1 MTVEIG
7 QIYIQA
13 PSVSPEITREKP
25 PLLQK
30 PSTKTDIA
38 HQEAINPMLLNVDLF
53 KALDGHM
60 QELSL
65 ISLLKNNDLAKIAEL
80 RPDFNIYTPLGKDEI
95 AISFLIEEIIKRE
108 KPITVPPSFAPDRL
122 FAQIYALGYPIEKDA
137 LASKLET
144 ERRRTKFE
152 FPGNLFAP
160 IDSIGTITPARRY
173 LANLSM
179 AIEEERVQE
188 KGKSGKVYTRN
199 SFKPVEPPD
208 VDQSKL
214 SEEDKEKRSRMRDAV
229 DAYNFEMSLA
239 GVPFS

>member
-1 MTVEIG
+1 MAGEIG
-7 QIYIQA
+7 PIHMQI
-13 PSVSPEITREKP
+13 PFVSPEITRENP
-25 PLLQK
+25 PLSQK
-30 PSTKTDIA
+30 PGTETDLA
-38 HQEAINPMLLNVDLF
+38 HQEPINPRLLSVDSF

-65 ISLLKNNDLAKIAEL
+65 ISLLRNKDLPKIAEL

-95 AISFLIEEIIKRE
+95 AISFLIEEITKRE
-108 KPITVPPSFAPDRL
+108 KPITVPPSFAPDSL

-152 FPGNLFAP
+152 FPGNFFAP

-179 AIEEERVQE
+179 AIEEERTLE
-188 KGKSGKVYTRN
+188 KGESEKVYTRN
-199 SFKPVEPPD
+199 GFKPNDPSLLAENPTD
-208 VDQSKL
+208 EQ
-214 SEEDKEKRSRMRDAV
+214 KEKFRRATDAV
-229 DAYNFEMSLA
+229 DAYIAETSLA
-239 GVPFS
+239 GASFF